1 MFAEPDLWL
10 YFFRVCFLLF
20 TCLCTCLGLTFLFLV
35 LLGTAR
41 IVISRFYGIGAL
53 FEAARELQRQGK
65 APRLTRWLNYGRR
78 HGIDS

>member
-10 YFFRVCFLLF
+10 YVFRVCFLLF
-20 TCLCTCLGLTFLFLV
+20 TCLCTCLGLIFLFLV
-35 LLGTAR
+35 ILGTAR
-41 IVISRFYGIGAL
+41 TLICRFYGISAL
-53 FEAARELQRQGK
+53 FEATRELQRQGK

>member
-20 TCLCTCLGLTFLFLV
+20 TCLCTCLGLTFLIFM
-35 LLGTAR
+35 LLTCVR
-41 IVISRFYGIGAL
+41 MTISRFYGIGAL

>member
-1 MFAEPDLWL
+1 MFADPDLWL

-20 TCLCTCLGLTFLFLV
+20 TVLCTCLGLTFLSLV
-35 LLGTAR
+35 LLATVR
-41 IVISRFYGIGAL
+41 ISISRVYGIGAL
-53 FEAARELQRQGK
+53 FEAASELQRQGK